1 MYSLSNILIQAS
13 VNRFET
19 DVIAAW
25 AAYGKSTP
33 FFWMVMRR
41 LRRLDYHLCR
51 TKLWCATIRSNPK
64 KRAYLYGNGSRR
76 VDPDQYRPS
85 AYRPICL
92 PYFSEDTA
100 VIERGMEMLKTLV
113 PFYFTYVSVEILSG
127 AVRGT
132 GDSLLP
138 MLITCF
144 GVCFLRI
151 IWVYTAVPIWDTM
164 HTVIISYPITWAVTS
179 VLFIF
184 YYLTAAGC
192 GGGLSEWFCTG
203 NPAPDAKKRQHSGRI
218 SSVYFLFPFVNP
230 AGYHGCAK

>member
-1 MYSLSNILIQAS
+1 MVMAVGASILIS
-13 VNRFET
+13 IVLLLT
-19 DVIAAW
+19 
-25 AAYGKSTP
+25 G
-33 FFWMVMRR
+33 
-41 LRRLDYHLCR
+41 
-51 TKLWCATIRSNPK
+51 
-64 KRAYLYGNGSRR
+64 
-76 VDPDQYRPS
+76 QYVFR
-85 AYRPICL
+85 I
-92 PYFSEDTA
+92 FSEDTA

-184 YYLTAAGC
+184 YYLH
-192 GGGLSEWFCTG
+192 GGWLRRRIVCNGF
-203 NPAPDAKKRQHSGRI
+203 APEIRPRRQKKTT
-218 SSVYFLFPFVNP
+218 
-230 AGYHGCAK
+230 